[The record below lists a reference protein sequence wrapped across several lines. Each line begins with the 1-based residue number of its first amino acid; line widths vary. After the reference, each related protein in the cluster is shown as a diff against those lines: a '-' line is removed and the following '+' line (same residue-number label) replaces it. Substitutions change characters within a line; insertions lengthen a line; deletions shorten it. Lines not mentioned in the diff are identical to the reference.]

1 MKKRELLEKLFNLCV
16 EINGLGNEEAEKGP
30 VVMFEFKGHVA
41 GVYISVYSNGWS
53 TGAESDMEF
62 RFYLD
67 EEMYLES
74 MVLAAIEALTKIKES
89 LSC

>member
-16 EINGLGNEEAEKGP
+16 EINGFENGEKGP

-41 GVYISVYSNGWS
+41 GVFISVYSNGWT
-53 TGAESDMEF
+53 TGVEADMNF

-67 EEMYLES
+67 KEMYIENI
-74 MVLAAIEALTKIKES
+74 VLAAIEALEKLRES